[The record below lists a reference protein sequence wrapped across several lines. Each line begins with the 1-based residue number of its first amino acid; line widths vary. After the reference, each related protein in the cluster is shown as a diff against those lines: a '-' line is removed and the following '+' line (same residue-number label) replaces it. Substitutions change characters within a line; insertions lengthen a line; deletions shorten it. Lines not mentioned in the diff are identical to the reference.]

1 MFALDEFGAW
11 VGACWRLNGLLGGGL
26 ANDAHRY
33 SVPQPSRARAGAAG
47 YLRVQHV
54 P

>member
-1 MFALDEFGAW
+1 MSFGAW

-26 ANDAHRY
+26 ANDAHRH
-33 SVPQPSRARAGAAG
+33 SGDQRPNARAGAVG
-47 YLRVQHV
+47 YLRARQL